1 MTTDFGNTFVHL
13 RRVSIVGAIFA
24 FVTGILFILVAYA
37 HDRLST
43 HWVSILVFPLCIGGI
58 LPFVV
63 FLTCLFSIRLDERH
77 IAHLFCGRFILSQQ
91 PLSELEG
98 IEVGGAFAVVF
109 RFSRGATIRFFG
121 AHMRVVQSIIKR
133 VHELRPDL
141 ADARG

>member
-58 LPFVV
+58 LPFVPSV
-63 FLTCLFSIRLDERH
+63 STSAILRIFSAVASSSASSLFLNWRASRLAE
-77 IAHLFCGRFILSQQ
+77 
-91 PLSELEG
+91 PLPSFFASPAAPQFVSSEL
-98 IEVGGAFAVVF
+98 
-109 RFSRGATIRFFG
+109 T
-121 AHMRVVQSIIKR
+121 
-133 VHELRPDL
+133 
-141 ADARG
+141 